1 MDGTEPNESEE
12 QLRASSVLSMNTTTA
27 ARETVLDILADMAE
41 ATLDTAGSAA
51 MENTIYLQ
59 GNDVHLD
66 GLMDSTI
73 NSGIHDIMEDDEL
86 DQDYQDFLA
95 EDEEEEDSDE
105 EDSNE
110 EDSDH
115 EQELPPHHIYNG
127 MRDQADALT
136 VIDVTPEMIASG
148 TMDLQGI
155 SWNLTFH
162 TRAEARQE
170 RLLQYVSYAN
180 LGVDRSQI
188 MNEIHSTKK
197 ENNMFRFRYT
207 KRDCHCSIVHFQLR
221 HLLAATSKND
231 IYFPNGQHVKH
242 WSPISRTSSDVMSLT
257 GPLSRI
263 NITTLDAQSNMLI
276 IGGFCGEYAF
286 KRLDSKQSKL
296 YTGTITTDENGITNH
311 MNLQTNRNGVP
322 QCVISSNDR
331 HIRTLDLNRMEIV
344 SVFPFPWAA
353 NCSDQSPDKRLLC
366 VIGDNPEGLIISADS
381 GEELCQLKGHIDF
394 SFSCAWSPCG
404 TYIATGN
411 QDCTTRIYD
420 IRRSDQAVV
429 VLGTDMGA
437 VRSLGFSQDGKFLA
451 VAEPAD
457 FVHIVDMD
465 TVRGHQGEGNR
476 EDKTVSVQTV
486 EFFGEIAGVAF
497 AGAHGERLFIGNEDF
512 RIGGLMEFE
521 KRPMQHHSG
530 IDWDDAAA
538 IVL

>member
-1 MDGTEPNESEE
+1 MQQEPNESEE

-95 EDEEEEDSDE
+95 EDDEEEEDSDE

-286 KRLDSKQSKL
+286 KRLDSKQ
-296 YTGTITTDENGITNH
+296 I
-311 MNLQTNRNGVP
+311 
-322 QCVISSNDR
+322 
-331 HIRTLDLNRMEIV
+331 